1 MSKRKVL
8 FLMTDSQRAD
18 MLGCYGNPDMHTP
31 NLDRL
36 AEQGI
41 RFDKAYTTQPLC
53 QPARAGIFLG
63 CYPHSCA
70 SWSNSMGVS
79 GNVQSIGKRLS
90 DHGVHTAYIGKWH
103 LDGGDYFGLG
113 RCPEGWDADYWYD
126 MRNYLEELTPEERVI
141 SRRTDSIEK
150 YDIKEEFTFGHRVA
164 DRAIDFLKNYNDEDF
179 FLCGIF

>member
-53 QPARAGIFLG
+53 QPARAGIF
-63 CYPHSCA
+63 
-70 SWSNSMGVS
+70 
-79 GNVQSIGKRLS
+79 
-90 DHGVHTAYIGKWH
+90 
-103 LDGGDYFGLG
+103 
-113 RCPEGWDADYWYD
+113 
-126 MRNYLEELTPEERVI
+126 
-141 SRRTDSIEK
+141 
-150 YDIKEEFTFGHRVA
+150 
-164 DRAIDFLKNYNDEDF
+164 
-179 FLCGIF
+179 

>member
-1 MSKRKVL
+1 MSRRKVL

-18 MLGCYGNPDMHTP
+18 MVGCYGNPDMHTP

-36 AEQGI
+36 AGEGI

-90 DHGVHTAYIGKWH
+90 DHGIHTAYIGKWH

-113 RCPEGWDADYWYD
+113 RCPEGWDTNYWYD
-126 MRNYLEELTPEERVI
+126 MRNYLE
-141 SRRTDSIEK
+141 
-150 YDIKEEFTFGHRVA
+150 
-164 DRAIDFLKNYNDEDF
+164 
-179 FLCGIF
+179 

>member
-70 SWSNSMGVS
+70 S
-79 GNVQSIGKRLS
+79 
-90 DHGVHTAYIGKWH
+90 
-103 LDGGDYFGLG
+103 
-113 RCPEGWDADYWYD
+113 
-126 MRNYLEELTPEERVI
+126 
-141 SRRTDSIEK
+141 
-150 YDIKEEFTFGHRVA
+150 
-164 DRAIDFLKNYNDEDF
+164 
-179 FLCGIF
+179 

>member
-18 MLGCYGNPDMHTP
+18 MLGCYGNSDMHTP

-70 SWSNSMGVS
+70 SWSNSWVFPGMCRVSESVCPIMG
-79 GNVQSIGKRLS
+79 
-90 DHGVHTAYIGKWH
+90 YIRPISANGIWT
-103 LDGGDYFGLG
+103 
-113 RCPEGWDADYWYD
+113 EAIISAWAD
-126 MRNYLEELTPEERVI
+126 V
-141 SRRTDSIEK
+141 RRAGMQITGM
-150 YDIKEEFTFGHRVA
+150 T
-164 DRAIDFLKNYNDEDF
+164 
-179 FLCGIF
+179 

>member
-1 MSKRKVL
+1 
-8 FLMTDSQRAD
+8 MTDSQRAD

-36 AEQGI
+36 EEQGI

-90 DHGVHTAYIGKWH
+90 DHGVHTAYIGKCH
-103 LDGGDYFGLG
+103 LDGGDISA
-113 RCPEGWDADYWYD
+113 WAD
-126 MRNYLEELTPEERVI
+126 V
-141 SRRTDSIEK
+141 RRAGMQITGM
-150 YDIKEEFTFGHRVA
+150 T
-164 DRAIDFLKNYNDEDF
+164 
-179 FLCGIF
+179 

>member
-90 DHGVHTAYIGKWH
+90 DHGYIRPILANGIWT
-103 LDGGDYFGLG
+103 
-113 RCPEGWDADYWYD
+113 EAI
-126 MRNYLEELTPEERVI
+126 I
-141 SRRTDSIEK
+141 S
-150 YDIKEEFTFGHRVA
+150 A
-164 DRAIDFLKNYNDEDF
+164 
-179 FLCGIF
+179 